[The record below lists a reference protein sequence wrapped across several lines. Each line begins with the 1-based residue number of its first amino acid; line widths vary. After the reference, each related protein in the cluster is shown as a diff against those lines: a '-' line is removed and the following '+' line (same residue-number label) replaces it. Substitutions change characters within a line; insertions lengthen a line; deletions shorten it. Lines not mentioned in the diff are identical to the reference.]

1 MRLAVIPNQNS
12 QPSFFSFFAQ
22 QLCEEILHLLD
33 KDLKTS
39 CRVACLEALRILS
52 RDKKVLVPVTTKEN
66 MQILMK
72 LAKLDMVEVP
82 LEDVTDFPVIVEAL
96 KCLCNIVFN
105 SPTAQ
110 KLSLDLNLAAMLCNL
125 LKKCKDQQ
133 FVEDIKCFDLRLLF
147 LLSLLHTDIRS
158 QLRYDLQGLPLL
170 TQALESAFSIRW
182 TDKYITADDQEM
194 GPLSPQETDC
204 AIEALKALFNVTLDS
219 WNVHNEVRLELKY

>member
-1 MRLAVIPNQNS
+1 
-12 QPSFFSFFAQ
+12 

-33 KDLKTS
+33 KDIKTS
-39 CRVACLEALRILS
+39 CRVTCLEALRILS

-72 LAKLDMVEVP
+72 LAKLDSLEDS

-105 SPTAQ
+105 SPVAQ

-182 TDKYITADDQEM
+182 TDKYITAEDEM
-194 GPLSPQETDC
+194 SPLSLQEADC

-219 WNVHNEVRLELKY
+219 WNVHSE